1 MAYSNVRTL
10 IPVDQVA
17 YYLQIDPYHFNSIKT
32 SHRPALPNCDDVWY
46 QHDWQFAGKVSRESI
61 AMALARA
68 ERVVQQE
75 LSYYLIPQYTEETV
89 RINSYHRP
97 EYYNFYN
104 SRGMGKSVFTRW
116 GWVTEV
122 GRQAKVAISANEVVA
137 YSDVDGDGFDE
148 IGEMVCATTATDP
161 EEIRV
166 YYPGKS
172 AQDAWE
178 IRPVTDIT
186 VVGGLLTIRIPKY
199 MLALEELQEKAVDPR
214 AEKIIID
221 GDDNDNFL
229 QTVDIYRVYTD
240 TSEQAVFQSENYE
253 NCGSGCSSYDETGC
267 LYIRDSRLGILAVNR
282 ADYSAITGAWAGAS
296 FTSMPDKVTIYY
308 RAGMTDTTMIFPSRQ
323 MNPAWEEMLVYY
335 ALTFLDTRLGG
346 CSNTRNI
353 WDIQTEDMARNSPEK
368 GGFNMSWTALDNPF
382 GTTRAAIRLWKH
394 MNAPEVRLSRPVSM
408 V

>member
-1 MAYSNVRTL
+1 MAYSNVRTI

-17 YYLQIDPYHFNSIKT
+17 YYLQVDPYHFNSIMTTK
-32 SHRPALPNCDDVWY
+32 RPSVPSCDDVWY
-46 QHDWQFAGKVSRESI
+46 QHDWQFSGKVSRESM
-61 AMALARA
+61 ALALARA

-75 LSYYLIPQYTEETV
+75 LNYYLLPQYVEETV
-89 RINSYHRP
+89 RLGSHYRTELYSFH
-97 EYYNFYN
+97 N
-104 SRGMGKSVFTRW
+104 SRGLGKSVFTRY

-122 GRQAKVAISANEVVA
+122 GRQLKVAISANEVVA
-137 YSDVDGDGFDE
+137 YTDIDGDGFDE
-148 IGEMVCATTATDP
+148 YGEIICATTLTDP

-172 AQDAWE
+172 ARDEWE
-178 IRPVTDIT
+178 IRPVTNIT
-186 VVGGLLTIRIPKY
+186 IAGGLLTIRVPKY
-199 MLALEELQEKAVDPR
+199 MLALEELQEKAVDSR

-229 QTVDIYRVYTD
+229 QTLDVYRVYTD
-240 TSEQAVFQSENYE
+240 TSEQAVFHAEDYG
-253 NCGSGCSSYDETGC
+253 NCGPNCTSYDETGC

-282 ADYSAITGAWAGAS
+282 ANYSAVTGTWTPAS
-296 FTSMPDKVTIYY
+296 FLSMPDKVTINY
-308 RAGMTDTTMIFPSRQ
+308 RAGMTDSTVIFPTRQ
-323 MNPAWEEMLVYY
+323 MNPAIEEMVVYY
-335 ALTFLDTRLGG
+335 ALSFLDTKLGG

-353 WDIQTEDMARNSPEK
+353 YELQTEDMARNSPEK

-382 GTTRAAIRLWKH
+382 GTTRAAIRLWKF